1 MMHSQNAY
9 NRRWNRVDP
18 PSFHKTLDVKCV
30 PLYPIPSILLGVDN
44 PESGHGVSLGRTLEL
59 LQMVWNWGISSN
71 FIMYHVL

>member
-30 PLYPIPSILLGVDN
+30 PLYPIPSILLGVDT
-44 PESGHGVSLGRTLEL
+44 PERGHGVSLGRTLEL